1 MPRSGIIAL
10 VLGLL
15 ALRWLPALPPAWVL
29 LLLLMLALPLLLT
42 RVYFVGLFLL
52 GFAWA
57 CQSAQWALDD
67 RLARDLDG
75 RTLWLEGRVEGL
87 PDRSG
92 PSVRFMLADVTS
104 PRAHLPNRLR
114 LSWFGGPP
122 VEGGERWR
130 LAVKLKSPHGMAN
143 EAGFDYEAWL
153 TAQRVGATGSVKAGE
168 RIAAASGPA
177 AWREVWR
184 QRLLSVDAHGRS
196 GALAALVLG
205 DASGLDSTDWQVLQD
220 TGTLHLMVISGSHV
234 SLLAGLLYMLIA
246 GLARWG
252 LWPSRLPWL
261 PCACLLAAAGAW
273 SYGLMAGFE
282 VPVRRACIMVS
293 VVLLWRLRYRH
304 VGLWAPLF
312 GALLLVLLSEPL
324 VVLSAGFWLS
334 YAAVALLIYGF
345 AGRLGRWTS
354 WRTWLRA
361 QWLMAVGLLPASMA
375 LGLPLSVSGMFAN
388 LVAVPWVE
396 LVVVPLAL
404 LGSLALA
411 IPWLG
416 EALLWLSGGL
426 LDALFRL
433 LGWIAALAP
442 AWQPVAPPI
451 WALLLALLG
460 GLLLLAPAGVPGRV
474 LGVLLFLP
482 ACWPSL
488 ELPEPGLAEVRVLD
502 VGQGLSVLIRT
513 HSQAWLYDAGP
524 RNGEFDVGE
533 RVVVPVL
540 RSLGVRHLQ
549 MLMLSH
555 ADNDHA
561 GGAQA
566 VSAAMRPNQVISGE
580 VERLPASLGAAP
592 CEAREW
598 IVDGVRFS
606 SWAWPAARESNER
619 SCVLRLEANGESML
633 LTGDLPLSAE
643 AVWLA
648 DHPRLHSD
656 WLLAGHHGSR
666 SSSGAAFL
674 RGLAPKAAL
683 ISRGANNPYGHP
695 HPSVLQR
702 FRALGIRI
710 HDTAEEGGLRVL
722 LGAHEPLQGVRQS
735 AHFWQE
741 K

>member
-1 MPRSGIIAL
+1 MPRSGMIAL
-10 VLGLL
+10 ALGLL
-15 ALRWLPALPPAWVL
+15 ALRWLPALPPIGLLVSLVL
-29 LLLLMLALPLLLT
+29 VALPLLLT

-67 RLARDLDG
+67 RLAPGLDG

-92 PSVRFMLADVTS
+92 PSVRFVLADVSS
-104 PRAHLPNRLR
+104 PRAQLPQRLR

-122 VEGGERWR
+122 VQGGERWR
-130 LAVKLKSPHGMAN
+130 LAVKLKYPHGMAN
-143 EAGFDYEAWL
+143 GAGFDYEAWL
-153 TAQRVGATGSVKAGE
+153 ASQRIGATGSVKVGE
-168 RIAAASGPA
+168 RLEAAAGPA
-177 AWREVWR
+177 AWRETWR
-184 QRLLSVDAHGRS
+184 QRLLAVDANGRS

-234 SLLAGLLYMLIA
+234 SLLAGLLYMLVA

-261 PCACLLAAAGAW
+261 PCACVLAAAGAW

-293 VVLLWRLRYRH
+293 LVLLWRLRYRH
-304 VGLWAPLF
+304 AGLWVPLA

-334 YAAVALLIYGF
+334 YGAVALLIFGF
-345 AGRLGRWTS
+345 AGRLGRWS
-354 WRTWLRA
+354 AWRTWLRA

-388 LVAVPWVE
+388 LIAVPWVE
-396 LVVVPLAL
+396 LAVVPLAL
-404 LGSLALA
+404 LGSLMLA
-411 IPWLG
+411 VPWLG
-416 EALLWLSGGL
+416 ESLLWLSGGL
-426 LDALFRL
+426 LEVLFRL
-433 LGWIAALAP
+433 LAWIAALAP
-442 AWQPVAPPI
+442 AWQPVAPPA

-460 GLLLLAPAGVPGRV
+460 VLLLLAPAGVPGRL
-474 LGVLLFLP
+474 LGVMLVLP
-482 ACWPSL
+482 ICWPPQQVPD
-488 ELPEPGLAEVRVLD
+488 EGLAEVRVLD

-513 HSQAWLYDAGP
+513 HSRAWLYDAGP
-524 RNGEFDVGE
+524 RSGDFDVGE
-533 RVVVPVL
+533 RVVVPLL
-540 RSLGVRHLQ
+540 RSLGVERLD

-555 ADNDHA
+555 ADSDHA
-561 GGAQA
+561 GGALA
-566 VSAAMRPNQVISGE
+566 VSAALHPRQVISGE
-580 VERLPASLGAAP
+580 VERLPASLEAQP
-592 CEAREW
+592 CESREW
-598 IVDGVRFS
+598 LVDGVRLS
-606 SWAWPAARESNER
+606 SWTWPAAHESNER
-619 SCVLRLEANGESML
+619 SCVLRIEANGESML

-643 AVWLA
+643 AAWLV
-648 DHPRLHSD
+648 DHPQPHVD
-656 WLLAGHHGSR
+656 WLLAAHHGSR
-666 SSSGAAFL
+666 SSSGAPFL
-674 RGLAPKAAL
+674 RALAPTAVL

-695 HPSVLQR
+695 HPSVVQR

-710 HDTAEEGGLRVL
+710 HDTAEDGGLRVL
-722 LGAHEPLQGVRQS
+722 LGAHAPLQGVRQS